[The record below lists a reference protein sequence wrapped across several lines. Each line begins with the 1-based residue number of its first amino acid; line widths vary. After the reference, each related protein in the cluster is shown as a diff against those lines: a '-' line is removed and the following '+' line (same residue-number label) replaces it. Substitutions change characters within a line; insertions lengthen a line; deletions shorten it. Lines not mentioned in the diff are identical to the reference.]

1 MNIGDEVYSGQIEDK
16 EYYQG
21 IVDKFNLKYGS
32 SILTIEDVEHPIL
45 GKSFKI
51 VVAQSID
58 IDYQSAFDDV
68 VADVRFN
75 NPDNPDDT
83 KYPFLRK
90 EFVEQYEKA
99 QKYGVTY
106 TEYRKGFLEG
116 KFVEPAKVD
125 TPFRLKKS
133 EEERKGNIQQRDD
146 GSCYIAYY
154 DSDGTL
160 ERIYSAPKEAAGL
173 SQTSRLFFE
182 AEKEGYQILVDEFN
196 KTNGE
201 NIAQILGNGKGGYH
215 VYMDPN
221 WTSSPEFYR
230 TFLNLENAI
239 ALDFH
244 PNLTKAEL
252 LSYIQSEEMRQKYM
266 ESPSRELLLDIFRSQ
281 TQDKKITPAAAAKSA
296 LEGTSA
302 TKADEADCVEQTELN
317 PENNKENNKEGETV
331 DD

>member
-1 MNIGDEVYSGQIEDK
+1 MNIGDKVYSGKMEYK

-51 VVAQSID
+51 VVAESAD
-58 IDYQSAFDDV
+58 LDYQSAFDDV
-68 VADVRFN
+68 VADVRFDT
-75 NPDNPDDT
+75 PDNPYD
-83 KYPFLRK
+83 KEYPFLRK
-90 EFVEQYEKA
+90 DFVKKYEKA

-106 TEYRKGFLEG
+106 TEYSKGFLEG
-116 KFVEPAKVD
+116 KFVELANVD
-125 TPFRLKKS
+125 TPFRLEKS

-146 GSCYIAYY
+146 GSCYMAYY

-173 SQTSRLFFE
+173 SQVSHLFFDSDM
-182 AEKEGYQILVDEFN
+182 EGYQMLIDEFN
-196 KTNGE
+196 RTNNE
-201 NIAQILGNGKGGYH
+201 NIARILGNAKEGYH

-221 WTSSPEFYR
+221 WTHSPEFYER
-230 TFLNLENAI
+230 FSNLQNAI
-239 ALDFH
+239 AKNYH
-244 PNLTKAEL
+244 PDLTKANL

-266 ESPSRELLLDIFRSQ
+266 ENPSRELLLDIFRSQ
-281 TQDKKITPAAAAKSA
+281 AQDKKITPAAAAKSA
-296 LEGTSA
+296 LKGTSA
-302 TKADEADCVEQTELN
+302 TKADEANGVEQTELN
-317 PENNKENNKEGETV
+317 PENIKEGETK